1 MKRSPSILRGNIEK
15 VFYAGPKFSAGRL
28 RDADGRSRSFAGNLF
43 AVEGQHV
50 ALAGHW
56 ETHPDYGQQFKV
68 DHVEVEMPGDPE
80 GLARYI
86 ANHPEVKGIGPTRA
100 AKIAHAFGED
110 FEDALLHSPERIAEV
125 AKVPVSVIE
134 NLRAVWMT
142 SRRFNAVM
150 TWLSAFGLTHHQ
162 AGTLIEKLGN
172 NAQAVLED
180 NPYHILR
187 EIKGLGFKKV
197 DQIARK
203 MGTPKEHQPRIRA
216 GILHCVHDAVSQG
229 DCWVECEDLI
239 DRANTLLIMDCLD
252 SRERIEKE
260 LDALIRE
267 GQLACAD
274 LGGRL
279 VAALPFIHEQE
290 TMLAQWFAQGAEE
303 VARVDVPDLD
313 TVLERVCPSLNAKQ
327 EQAVRT
333 ALTRRISLIS
343 GGAGVGKSFCV
354 SAIAA
359 ASEELGLD
367 VALTAPTGKAAK
379 RIEELSSREAKTI
392 HRLLGYDGSAFA
404 KGPDDP
410 IEADLL
416 IVDEV
421 SMTDVSLTWHLFQAI
436 DLKRTAVVLVGD
448 HNQLPPVGPGNI
460 LRDLI
465 QTRAV
470 PTTILD
476 VCVRQAGVLK
486 ENSAAIL
493 TGEVR
498 KTSDKRPDGR
508 CAWYLVDQFTDP
520 MGVDKC
526 LRELFEK
533 VLEEKLGFDILRDVQ
548 VLTPTHKGP
557 LGTTALNE
565 QIQRLV
571 QRKRFGVEVPPHAV
585 AGPHPSTVTH
595 GSRAQSQGSE
605 VGKTRDLAS
614 RGSRRRAPLYPG
626 DKVIQI
632 RNNYDLGVMNGA
644 VGFLMEILQDGTHLF
659 EFDGV
664 PVTIKKSDQAL
675 RDIQLG
681 YCLSIHK
688 AQGSEFPCV
697 ITVVHKAHSFMHHR
711 NLFYTGV
718 TRARTSAIILGDRWG
733 VRNCAAKV
741 QVDARKTFLSQF
753 LRMNRPAPAAAPWES
768 EDLQVAAQG

>member
-1 MKRSPSILRGNIEK
+1 MNQTRKTILRGNIEK

-110 FEDALLHSPERIAEV
+110 FEDALLNSPERIAEV
-125 AKVPVSVIE
+125 AKVPISVIE
-134 NLRAVWMT
+134 NLRTVWMT

-260 LDALIRE
+260 LDTLIRE
-267 GQLACAD
+267 GQLACVD

-327 EQAVRT
+327 AQAVRT

-359 ASEELGLD
+359 AGEELGLD

-421 SMTDVSLTWHLFQAI
+421 SMTDVSLAWHLFRAI
-436 DLKRTAVVLVGD
+436 NLERTAVVLVGD

-493 TGEVR
+493 TGDVR

-526 LRELFEK
+526 LRELFEN

-571 QRKRFGVEVPPHAV
+571 QRKRFGVDVPPHA
-585 AGPHPSTVTH
+585 AN
-595 GSRAQSQGSE
+595 
-605 VGKTRDLAS
+605 
-614 RGSRRRAPLYPG
+614 RRAPLYPG

-644 VGFLMEILQDGTHLF
+644 VGFLKEILHDGTHLF

-664 PVTIKKSDQAL
+664 SVTIKKSDQAL

-681 YCLSIHK
+681 YVLSIHK
-688 AQGSEFPCV
+688 AQGSEFPCI

-768 EDLQVAAQG
+768 EDLQIAAQG

>member
-1 MKRSPSILRGNIEK
+1 MRGRIDRVFFASPT
-15 VFYAGPKFSAGRL
+15 FSAGRL
-28 RDADGRSRSFAGNLF
+28 KADGRDYISFAGNLF
-43 AVEGQHV
+43 ATEGDHV
-50 ALAGHW
+50 SLAGTW
-56 ETHPDYGQQFKV
+56 EKHSKYGRQFKV
-68 DHVEVEMPGDPE
+68 DHVAIEMPQDAE
-80 GLARYI
+80 GLAQYL
-86 ANHPEVKGIGPTRA
+86 ANHPEIKGIGQAKARA
-100 AKIAHAFGED
+100 
-110 FEDALLHSPERIAEV
+110 IAERFGGDFDR
-125 AKVPVSVIE
+125 ALEEQPEALAEAAHVPLTTIE
-134 NLRAVWMT
+134 TLREHWRKTRNV
-142 SRRFNAVM
+142 NAAL
-150 TWLSAFGLTHHQ
+150 TWLSAYGLTYHQ
-162 AGTLIEKLGN
+162 VSTLVEKLGN
-172 NAQAVLED
+172 NVVAVLRD
-180 NPYHILR
+180 DPYLIIR
-187 EIKGLGFKKV
+187 EVRGMGFKKV
-197 DQIARK
+197 DQVARK
-203 MGTPKEHQPRIRA
+203 LGTPKEHLPRVRA
-216 GILHCVHDAVSQG
+216 GVLHCVQEALDQG
-229 DCWVECEDLI
+229 DCWVEYEDLI

-260 LDALIRE
+260 LDGLIDTER
-267 GQLACAD
+267 LACID
-274 LGGRL
+274 LGGRF
-279 VAALPFIHEQE
+279 VISLPVIHQME
-290 TMLAQWFAQGAEE
+290 TDLARWFGEAHESNTSFAHIDDIEE
-303 VARVDVPDLD
+303 VIAR
-313 TVLERVCPSLNAKQ
+313 TGASLNARQ
-327 EQAVRT
+327 REAVQQV
-333 ALTRRISLIS
+333 LSSRISLIS
-343 GGAGVGKSFCV
+343 GGAGTGKTYTV
-354 SAIAA
+354 STLTAICDDHDLAVVLA
-359 ASEELGLD
+359 
-367 VALTAPTGKAAK
+367 APTGKAAK
-379 RIEELSSREAKTI
+379 RLEEASGRSATTI
-392 HRLLGYDGSAFA
+392 HRLLGYDGRSFA
-404 KGPDDP
+404 KGPDDVVD
-410 IEADLL
+410 ADLL

-421 SMTDVSLTWHLFQAI
+421 SMVDVPLAWHLFRSL
-436 DLKRTAVVLVGD
+436 DLTRTAVVLVGD

-465 QTRAV
+465 QTRAI
-470 PTTILD
+470 PSTILD
-476 VCVRQAGVLK
+476 KCVRQAGVLK
-486 ENSAAIL
+486 ENSTAIL
-493 TGEVR
+493 SGEVR

-526 LRELFEK
+526 LRELFEN

-571 QRKRFGVEVPPHAV
+571 QRKRFGVEVPPHTV
-585 AGPHPSTVTH
+585 AGPHPSTITH
-595 GSRAQSQGSE
+595 GSRAQSQGSDADE
-605 VGKTRDLAS
+605 TRDLAS

-644 VGFLMEILQDGTHLF
+644 VGFLREVLTDGTHLF
-659 EFDGV
+659 EFDGA

-681 YCLSIHK
+681 YCLSIHR

-753 LRMNRPAPAAAPWES
+753 LRVNRPAPAATPWES